1 MTVVAIILLAV
12 ALVFVGGV
20 SLLETFWPLILIAI
34 ALAELKDRMK

>member
-1 MTVVAIILLAV
+1 MLVLSVILLAL

-34 ALAELKDRMK
+34 ALMELKDRMV